1 MQETL
6 SSKEFNIDEIALLL
20 VEGWIS
26 ISIDET
32 RLIMN
37 SEAKLFYFFLFK
49 CKYVNG
55 TITMTAT
62 F

>member
-6 SSKEFNIDEIALLL
+6 SSKEFNIDEIALL

-26 ISIDET
+26 ISIDAT

-37 SEAKLFYFFLFK
+37 SEAKLFYLFLFK